1 MDDSITE
8 PSDRS
13 GIRAK
18 GEEALSD
25 LAEALLDNPVFNQ
38 ALSRALGAGER
49 AAQAQ
54 RSAMSAVGVPAAADL
69 ERLERRLRSLSTR
82 LEEIEDRLDE
92 LGNDVASLRAHD
104 GASSG
109 AKRG

>member
-1 MDDSITE
+1 MTE
-8 PSDRS
+8 EGDRG

-18 GEEALSD
+18 GEEALGD
-25 LAEALLDNPVFNQ
+25 LAEALLDNPVFSQ
-38 ALSRALGAGER
+38 AVSRALGAGER

-92 LGNDVASLRAHD
+92 LGDDVAGLRAQVR
-104 GASSG
+104 SG
-109 AKRG
+109 AQGG